1 MFFTSVQSR
10 SRLNLS
16 LNLDRGRSA
25 QVPYDPVLVWTEQNQ
40 CERNGQTWRSQYHGV
55 YVLPTSRTFR
65 DVIGA
70 TFKVQFE
77 IVDVRPATGA

>member
-1 MFFTSVQSR
+1 MFAFEFEFESGW
-10 SRLNLS
+10 
-16 LNLDRGRSA
+16 GRSA

-77 IVDVRPATGA
+77 IVDVRPATGASNTERYF

>member
-1 MFFTSVQSR
+1 M
-10 SRLNLS
+10 
-16 LNLDRGRSA
+16 
-25 QVPYDPVLVWTEQNQ
+25 PYDPVLVWTEQNQ

-77 IVDVRPATGA
+77 IVDVRPATGASNTEPCFCRVFWKWRQDSPGGVF